1 MYSSVSNGSWV
12 IIIYG
17 TNSFLF
23 FPEELTSLALG
34 HLIRNSLFMTISI
47 LLFLM
52 SIAHWNGY
60 ERILWKNNSFATYT
74 RIRSHNGQI
83 YSTVNEHAILSRLI
97 HLYGYGYLG

>member
-1 MYSSVSNGSWV
+1 
-12 IIIYG
+12 
-17 TNSFLF
+17 
-23 FPEELTSLALG
+23 
-34 HLIRNSLFMTISI
+34 
-47 LLFLM
+47 M

-60 ERILWKNNSFATYT
+60 EQILWKINSFATYT